1 MWQLSHFPSV
11 LGFFLCHCFYPSSFF
26 CAAFTFSEKVQN
38 KVPVSTGLSHLY
50 MFWNGI
56 HLDAP
61 AVSPKRPHPVLSPP
75 RSQKR
80 GSKLH
85 ADMPSMQEGLFARHS
100 PRRGFLYPFVK
111 KVLWSA
117 KCVRWQNFIGK
128 DLIITAGGWIHGLFI
143 LCERFHKQNGLNFI
157 MWPGKKKKKAHE
169 TMPGRNA
176 LSRKI
181 LFLVG
186 GLKVSACLKGS
197 VLVGCL
203 MPGNSAVPLGSWG
216 SVKVQFPAVNKQ
228 GGSWQLC
235 REDKYSAFDLTID
248 L

>member
-157 MWPGKKKKKAHE
+157 MWPGKKKKKS
-169 TMPGRNA
+169 PWNNA
-176 LSRKI
+176 RQKCPEQKDSVPCRRPEGFCMSQRLC
-181 LFLVG
+181 VG
-186 GLKVSACLKGS
+186 GLSDARELC
-197 VLVGCL
+197 C
-203 MPGNSAVPLGSWG
+203 PLG
-216 SVKVQFPAVNKQ
+216 
-228 GGSWQLC
+228 
-235 REDKYSAFDLTID
+235 
-248 L
+248 